1 VPVTVIV
8 KVPLV
13 LAVHDRFEVPEPGTL
28 VGVRVQV
35 IPLWLVV

>member
-1 VPVTVIV
+1 MPVTVTV

-13 LAVHDRFEVPEPGTL
+13 VAVHDRFEVPEPVTL
-28 VGVRVQV
+28 IGVGVHV